1 MAVDFKNSKTKE
13 NLMRAF
19 AGESQ
24 ARNRYTYASEQ
35 AHEENL
41 YVLEYVFRFTAD
53 QERAHGKIFYNL
65 LKDLSGENIEI
76 DGTYPVD
83 ISESYAELLRMAE
96 HNEREEH
103 EHVYKEFEETA
114 RQEGFDDIARVFFMI
129 GRVEEMHADR
139 FSKFAKWMEENKL
152 FISDVTTQWMCL
164 NCGFTTLAKEAPKE
178 CPSCGEEQ
186 GFFIR
191 LELAPYTDKEMSEFT
206 QDNQ

>member
-35 AHEENL
+35 ARKEHL
-41 YVLEYVFRFTAD
+41 YVLDYVFRFTAD
-53 QERAHGKIFYNL
+53 QELAHGKIFYNL
-65 LKDLSGENIEI
+65 LSELSGENIEI

-83 ISESYAELLRMAE
+83 ISESYTDLLRMAE

-103 EHVYKEFEETA
+103 ENVYKEFEETA
-114 RQEGFDDIARVFFMI
+114 RQEGFDDIARTFFMI
-129 GRVEEMHADR
+129 GRVEKMHADR
-139 FSKFAKWMEENKL
+139 FSKFAEWMEENKL
-152 FISDVTTQWMCL
+152 FVSDVSTQWMCL
-164 NCGFTTLAKEAPKE
+164 NCGFTTLANEAPKE
-178 CPSCGEEQ
+178 CPACGEEQ

-191 LELAPYTDKEMSEFT
+191 LELAPYTDKEMSELT
-206 QDNQ
+206 K